1 MQDRMLRIGGLLTW
15 LAVGVPV
22 AINATSSPARL
33 ALWFVAFAAFG
44 IGFITRIL
52 SVQTAAVIAMVAILC
67 NGFEGSLLAL
77 IAMQLGS
84 VMSRRP
90 GVWWVLVQTALFF
103 AAISFHWSPR
113 PAFLLTP
120 PYLGFQL
127 LAFFGFEMLA
137 REAAARREL
146 AGINAMLAES
156 SRVAERLRISRELHD
171 ALGHHLTALALN
183 LEAALHRSDD
193 ASRERLETA
202 QKLAKSLLADVR
214 SIASTMQ
221 HGTALDLEKVL
232 RPLVDDVPRPR
243 VHLDVGGGL
252 RVEDPERANIVVR
265 CTQEIVTNAA
275 RHSSAENLWI
285 VIGREGDVV
294 RIHAR
299 DDGRGSMTAAEGFG
313 LRSMRDRVEGAGGEL
328 RVDAHPGAGFEVVAR
343 VPA

>member
-15 LAVGVPV
+15 LAVGVHV
-22 AINATSSPARL
+22 AVNSTPSPYRL
-33 ALWFVAFAAFG
+33 GLWGIAFVAFGA
-44 IGFITRIL
+44 GFLARIL
-52 SVQTAAVIAMVAILC
+52 SIQTAAVIAMVGILC
-67 NGFEGSLLAL
+67 NGFEGTLLVL

-84 VMSRRP
+84 VMSRRA
-90 GVWWVLVQTALFF
+90 GVWWIVVQTALFF
-103 AAISFHWSPR
+103 AAVSFHWSPR
-113 PAFLLTP
+113 PALLLTP

-127 LAFFGFEMLA
+127 LSFFGFEMLA

-146 AGINAMLAES
+146 AAINAMLAES
-156 SRVAERLRISRELHD
+156 SRIAERLRISRELHD

-183 LEAALHRSDD
+183 LEAAMHRTGSE
-193 ASRERLETA
+193 SRARLETA
-202 QKLAKSLLADVR
+202 QKLAKSLLGDVR
-214 SIASTMQ
+214 NIASAMQ
-221 HGTALDLEKVL
+221 CGTALDLEKVL
-232 RPLVDDVPRPR
+232 RPLIDDVPRPR
-243 VHLDVGGGL
+243 VHLEVADGI

-275 RHSSAENLWI
+275 KHSSAENLWI
-285 VIGREGDVV
+285 VIGREGNVV

-299 DDGRGSMTAAEGFG
+299 DDGRGAVQTAEGFG

>member
-1 MQDRMLRIGGLLTW
+1 MQNRMLHIGGLLTW
-15 LAVGVPV
+15 LAVGVHV
-22 AINATSSPARL
+22 AVNSTPSPLRL

-44 IGFITRIL
+44 VGFTTRIL
-52 SVQTAAVIAMVAILC
+52 SVQTAAVTAMVAVLC
-67 NGFEGSLLAL
+67 NGFEGTLLVL

-84 VMSRRP
+84 VMSRRA
-90 GVWWVLVQTALFF
+90 GVWWVIVQSALFF
-103 AAISFHWSPR
+103 AAVSFHWSPR

-146 AGINAMLAES
+146 AAINAMLAES
-156 SRVAERLRISRELHD
+156 SRIAERLRISRELHD

-183 LEAALHRSDD
+183 LEAALHRADD
-193 ASRERLETA
+193 ESRARLETA

-214 SIASTMQ
+214 NIASTMQ
-221 HGTALDLEKVL
+221 RGTALDLEKVL
-232 RPLVDDVPRPR
+232 RPLIDDVPRPR
-243 VHLDVGGGL
+243 IHLEVADGI
-252 RVEDPERANIVVR
+252 RVDDPERANIVVR

-285 VIGREGDVV
+285 VIGRQGDAVQ
-294 RIHAR
+294 IHAR
-299 DDGRGSMTAAEGFG
+299 DDGRGATHPAEGFG